1 MRNFCCCAINEKPLF
16 QRAKQIRNENL
27 EMKILRVIFV
37 SSSHFS
43 DYFDFLLLIH
53 YFFLTFISPPKKIF
67 FLPKKRQHFHN
78 FRDRILSKAGVR
90 PKERKKEGCKKGLL
104 LPMTMAWFMR
114 S

>member
-37 SSSHFS
+37 SASRFS

-53 YFFLTFISPPKKIF
+53 YFS
-67 FLPKKRQHFHN
+67 
-78 FRDRILSKAGVR
+78 
-90 PKERKKEGCKKGLL
+90 
-104 LPMTMAWFMR
+104 
-114 S
+114 